1 MSQRKQ
7 IKSHNF
13 ILSLFRRIR
22 ILCQR
27 MTRNLTRSLLRSLM
41 LINRQD
47 RYSRAG
53 FVLPTV
59 TMVLLVV
66 VLLTIAISFRA
77 LERSQDARM
86 VRVSQEA
93 LNAATPAVDRGRAK
107 IEQMF
112 KDLEGKVLDE
122 PNFYQTLTSGNF
134 TAYRFKDEEVLRVQF
149 DSDPDNNG
157 IQPNGSAPANDGRL
171 GEDDDNFRDNERIR
185 TAWRFPVDTNND
197 GLFDSFVLYGLFFRS
212 PEDAKRSPLEAR
224 TLPMPPFKSATRPE
238 CQFASG
244 QNASLVTASGWSPM
258 EGKLKKSI
266 FVYTT
271 TVPATQTD
279 IDNFVNNVNA
289 LGGNQFNAQQ
299 FKKYEGEPSFTALE
313 YQQDWKQKYLTG
325 VVYENDLDITPGP
338 LFNLNGNLYSQG
350 NLIVSHFG
358 SGLNIYQISSIN
370 SCFYQQEKSKIVVG
384 GNVINGMMGN
394 NDSNNIR
401 SVNIH
406 LFNGNTTPTVRTIDG
421 NQQSISNGAYAGAF
435 NDFAYRSRLEALV
448 RWQEQKNKTTDPTSV
463 KEVVSRRI
471 ADDSSLEDEEDK
483 VRREE
488 LQTYFKDRLR
498 KVTFAEV
505 SSVSNTTAA
514 LSPYGLPPSGT
525 SPLQGSGDTLRPPD
539 TWTLISTAM
548 VTVTPSRLAATK
560 PETQQASGVETVI
573 GDRVVEGNNLPALAL
588 DSTNKWVTA
597 TATIANDQWTDTTAR
612 TRVSRL
618 SKYPSAGDRSRD
630 GFWEKLAAR
639 EPFSEF
645 SNFGGLRVITGA
657 GVYERR
663 NSFLPRPNKLDDT
676 TTPTVD
682 ESKYDDPATT
692 ATTEAFE
699 IVWPDT
705 MPMSPVLGVQ
715 IPFNNVD
722 GKWYDALPVDG
733 KEDPVPSNPPPL
745 PAAEKA
751 LTIDPNT
758 PKYLKGDLRMRATA
772 VYHYA
777 QDAFNPSTDPPDL
790 TQKPIACVSSYYDPS
805 DKTTARNMDGLD
817 GGVAGGRSNNG
828 IVYPFPDNRPT
839 SATLASNGWEFTAPT
854 DLAKQANKVFPDGR
868 FANKPLRDALTKLAK
883 SEKLTLADQSAL
895 DTTLCALSIL
905 NGATPQTI
913 IPNNAIKEVTLLNPR
928 EVKALDRDDLTT
940 RVDETFS
947 LSSPLSAPAKLSGLY
962 NLPLEERQPLEIRV
976 TQIDLN
982 VLRNTTIALAGGITG
997 PSPEYLLPN
1006 SGIIYASREDAL
1018 PDRSNRSANNT
1029 NNGINENTSA
1039 ELSPADFLLDPSRR
1053 PNGIMLINGNSL
1065 GRNNNQAATTVDDIL
1080 KEKGLILASNVPVY
1094 IQGNFNTHTKAE
1106 FTDTFSWSI
1115 SQFYSRSNLDP
1126 NFACRQGDPTRPD
1139 NFACGTGDNWRPATV
1154 LADAITILSDNFRFG
1169 FRNEGDFDLRNN
1181 AGNAIIGFDIANPKT
1196 YSEVDFGF
1204 DLNRDG
1210 DATDTNI
1217 SETQVSAKV
1226 ARMLNGFDPYNNF
1239 ATNGLSS
1246 GTISFTANEIKTG
1259 VPDANT
1265 TPDDAYYLATPNTT
1279 DNNLNN
1285 INSSY
1290 FNNLVTP
1297 VQRRG
1302 NFSEYLMEV
1311 CPKLPVSAC
1320 GPNDWVLF
1328 NGSANPPTP
1337 AVLPS
1342 ASSAENSTYDNSN
1355 NNSNNAG
1362 GGTTV
1367 RAPVAQLQRLPRR
1380 VAFLRKTSGSR
1391 DLILDVN
1398 NLPIPLGLNASTIDC
1413 YSSKGLVIEEEVGSD
1428 PDNHTCTVGQPQLA
1442 SANNQPQNALWF
1454 QTNKNNARNWGS
1466 NFRLW
1471 YFNPVYYSNPTT
1483 TVANVADT
1491 FAANSLGLVRQP
1503 LLVPVV
1509 QLNATTSTPN
1519 TDLTTVL
1526 PANQAETT
1534 RWMPRS
1540 SPTEANLVLTTSDV
1554 PARPGELNGGMQ
1566 NLPRFIENWNEAIET
1581 NIAGSFLQKGRS
1593 EYASA
1598 PYLSL
1603 RNTAGVHLFGN
1614 NTLYN
1619 ISSASGRIGYFV
1631 PPTRNWGFDVGLLYQ
1646 LAPDYFTQNFTVLET
1661 DENGDAIPDEYFR
1674 EVGRDDPWLKALLCA
1689 KDSNG
1694 ADGKKVVS
1702 KGRPDC
1708 KGYE

>member
-171 GEDDDNFRDNERIR
+171 GEDDDNFRDNERVR

-197 GLFDSFVLYGLFFRS
+197 GKFDSFVLYGLFFRS
-212 PEDAKRSPLEAR
+212 PEGTKRIPLEAR

-238 CQFASG
+238 CEFARG

-289 LGGNQFNAQQ
+289 LGGTQFNAQN
-299 FKKYEGEPSFTALE
+299 FSESKGEPSFTALE

-338 LFNLNGNLYSQG
+338 LFNLNGNLYTQG

-358 SGLNIYQISSIN
+358 DGLNIYQISSIN

-394 NDSNNIR
+394 NLAANIR
-401 SVNIH
+401 SVNVH
-406 LFNGNTTPTVRTIDG
+406 LFQGNDTPIVKNIGSSDDPPTIE
-421 NQQSISNGAYAGAF
+421 QSISNGAYAGAF

-448 RWQEQKNKTTDPTSV
+448 RWQEQDTTGTSDPTSV
-463 KEVVSRRI
+463 TEAVSRRR
-471 ADDSSLEDEEDK
+471 ADDSSLVEEE

-488 LQTYFKDRLR
+488 LQSYFRDRLR

-505 SSVSNTTAA
+505 SDVSDKDVV

-548 VTVTPSRLAATK
+548 VTVTPSRLSATK

-597 TATIANDQWTDTTAR
+597 TTTIATDQWTDATAR
-612 TRVSRL
+612 TRVSQL

-657 GVYERR
+657 GVYERD
-663 NSFLPRPNKLDDT
+663 NSFLPPPKWDDT
-676 TTPTVD
+676 TTPTVG
-682 ESKYDDPATT
+682 KYDDPATT

-705 MPMSPVLGVQ
+705 MPMSPVVGVQ
-715 IPFNNVD
+715 KPFNN
-722 GKWYDALPVDG
+722 
-733 KEDPVPSNPPPL
+733 DPNNPSWDSAVVTGST
-745 PAAEKA
+745 AAA
-751 LTIDPNT
+751 TPTIDPTT

-805 DKTTARNMDGLD
+805 DKTTAKNMTGLD

-839 SATLASNGWEFTAPT
+839 TATLQNGWEFTAPT
-854 DLAKQANKVFPDGR
+854 GLPTGLADQANMVFPDGR

-913 IPNNAIKEVTLLNPR
+913 IPNNAIKEITLLNPR
-928 EVKALDRDDLTT
+928 EVKALDRDNLTT

-947 LSSPLSAPAKLSGLY
+947 LSSPLIDDDQKAKLSGSY
-962 NLPLEERQPLEIRV
+962 DLPLEERQPLEIRV
-976 TQIDLN
+976 TQIDLG
-982 VLRNTTIALAGGITG
+982 VLRNQTIALAGGITG

-1018 PDRSNRSANNT
+1018 PDRSNRSANDT
-1029 NNGINENTSA
+1029 NNDINED
-1039 ELSPADFLLDPSRR
+1039 LV
-1053 PNGIMLINGNSL
+1053 
-1065 GRNNNQAATTVDDIL
+1065 NQ
-1080 KEKGLILASNVPVY
+1080 
-1094 IQGNFNTHTKAE
+1094 
-1106 FTDTFSWSI
+1106 
-1115 SQFYSRSNLDP
+1115 
-1126 NFACRQGDPTRPD
+1126 
-1139 NFACGTGDNWRPATV
+1139 
-1154 LADAITILSDNFRFG
+1154 
-1169 FRNEGDFDLRNN
+1169 
-1181 AGNAIIGFDIANPKT
+1181 
-1196 YSEVDFGF
+1196 
-1204 DLNRDG
+1204 
-1210 DATDTNI
+1210 
-1217 SETQVSAKV
+1217 
-1226 ARMLNGFDPYNNF
+1226 
-1239 ATNGLSS
+1239 
-1246 GTISFTANEIKTG
+1246 
-1259 VPDANT
+1259 
-1265 TPDDAYYLATPNTT
+1265 
-1279 DNNLNN
+1279 
-1285 INSSY
+1285 
-1290 FNNLVTP
+1290 
-1297 VQRRG
+1297 
-1302 NFSEYLMEV
+1302 
-1311 CPKLPVSAC
+1311 
-1320 GPNDWVLF
+1320 
-1328 NGSANPPTP
+1328 
-1337 AVLPS
+1337 
-1342 ASSAENSTYDNSN
+1342 
-1355 NNSNNAG
+1355 
-1362 GGTTV
+1362 
-1367 RAPVAQLQRLPRR
+1367 
-1380 VAFLRKTSGSR
+1380 
-1391 DLILDVN
+1391 
-1398 NLPIPLGLNASTIDC
+1398 
-1413 YSSKGLVIEEEVGSD
+1413 
-1428 PDNHTCTVGQPQLA
+1428 
-1442 SANNQPQNALWF
+1442 
-1454 QTNKNNARNWGS
+1454 
-1466 NFRLW
+1466 
-1471 YFNPVYYSNPTT
+1471 
-1483 TVANVADT
+1483 
-1491 FAANSLGLVRQP
+1491 
-1503 LLVPVV
+1503 
-1509 QLNATTSTPN
+1509 
-1519 TDLTTVL
+1519 
-1526 PANQAETT
+1526 
-1534 RWMPRS
+1534 
-1540 SPTEANLVLTTSDV
+1540 
-1554 PARPGELNGGMQ
+1554 
-1566 NLPRFIENWNEAIET
+1566 
-1581 NIAGSFLQKGRS
+1581 
-1593 EYASA
+1593 
-1598 PYLSL
+1598 
-1603 RNTAGVHLFGN
+1603 
-1614 NTLYN
+1614 TL
-1619 ISSASGRIGYFV
+1619 
-1631 PPTRNWGFDVGLLYQ
+1631 
-1646 LAPDYFTQNFTVLET
+1646 
-1661 DENGDAIPDEYFR
+1661 AIPCMWSTF
-1674 EVGRDDPWLKALLCA
+1674 VA
-1689 KDSNG
+1689 
-1694 ADGKKVVS
+1694 
-1702 KGRPDC
+1702 
-1708 KGYE
+1708 

>member
-1 MSQRKQ
+1 
-7 IKSHNF
+7 
-13 ILSLFRRIR
+13 
-22 ILCQR
+22 
-27 MTRNLTRSLLRSLM
+27 
-41 LINRQD
+41 
-47 RYSRAG
+47 
-53 FVLPTV
+53 
-59 TMVLLVV
+59 
-66 VLLTIAISFRA
+66 
-77 LERSQDARM
+77 
-86 VRVSQEA
+86 
-93 LNAATPAVDRGRAK
+93 
-107 IEQMF
+107 
-112 KDLEGKVLDE
+112 
-122 PNFYQTLTSGNF
+122 
-134 TAYRFKDEEVLRVQF
+134 
-149 DSDPDNNG
+149 
-157 IQPNGSAPANDGRL
+157 
-171 GEDDDNFRDNERIR
+171 
-185 TAWRFPVDTNND
+185 
-197 GLFDSFVLYGLFFRS
+197 
-212 PEDAKRSPLEAR
+212 
-224 TLPMPPFKSATRPE
+224 
-238 CQFASG
+238 
-244 QNASLVTASGWSPM
+244 
-258 EGKLKKSI
+258 
-266 FVYTT
+266 
-271 TVPATQTD
+271 
-279 IDNFVNNVNA
+279 
-289 LGGNQFNAQQ
+289 
-299 FKKYEGEPSFTALE
+299 
-313 YQQDWKQKYLTG
+313 
-325 VVYENDLDITPGP
+325 
-338 LFNLNGNLYSQG
+338 
-350 NLIVSHFG
+350 
-358 SGLNIYQISSIN
+358 
-370 SCFYQQEKSKIVVG
+370 
-384 GNVINGMMGN
+384 MMGN
-394 NDSNNIR
+394 NLAANILP
-401 SVNIH
+401 VNVH
-406 LFNGNTTPTVRTIDG
+406 LFNGTTTPTVRTIDTTE
-421 NQQSISNGAYAGAF
+421 QSISNGAYAGAF

-448 RWQEQKNKTTDPTSV
+448 QWQEKDATGTTDPTSV
-463 KEVVSRRI
+463 KEAVSRRM
-471 ADDSSLEDEEDK
+471 ADDSSLVKSK

-488 LQTYFKDRLR
+488 LQSYFKDRLR

-505 SSVSNTTAA
+505 SSVNNKDVA

-525 SPLQGSGDTLRPPD
+525 NPLQGSGDTLRPPD
-539 TWTLISTAM
+539 LWTSILTAM
-548 VTVTPSRLAATK
+548 VTVTPSRLSATK
-560 PETQQASGVETVI
+560 PETQQASRVETVI
-573 GDRVVEGNNLPALAL
+573 GDRVVEGNNLPALKL

-597 TATIANDQWTDTTAR
+597 TTTIANDKWTDASAR

-657 GVYERR
+657 GVYERD
-663 NSFLPRPNKLDDT
+663 NSFLPPPKWDDT
-676 TTPTVD
+676 STPPTIYG
-682 ESKYDDPATT
+682 KYDDPATT

-715 IPFNNVD
+715 IPFDNVGSTWD
-722 GKWYDALPVDG
+722 IA
-733 KEDPVPSNPPPL
+733 VPSNPPAL
-745 PAAEKA
+745 SAAEKA

-805 DKTTARNMDGLD
+805 DKTTAKNMNGLA

-839 SATLASNGWEFTAPT
+839 SAILQNVWKFTAPT
-854 DLAKQANKVFPDGR
+854 GLPTGLADQANMVFPDGR
-868 FANKPLRDALTKLAK
+868 FANKPLRDALTKLAA
-883 SEKLTLADQSAL
+883 SQTLTLADQSAL

-928 EVKALDRDDLTT
+928 EVKALDRDKLNT

-947 LSSPLSAPAKLSGLY
+947 LSSPLSGNQRAQLSGSY

-982 VLRNTTIALAGGITG
+982 LLRNTTITLAGGITG

-1018 PDRSNRSANNT
+1018 PDRSDRSANDD
-1029 NNGINENTSA
+1029 NNGIDENTSA

-1080 KEKGLILASNVPVY
+1080 TEKGLILASNVPVY

-1126 NFACRQGDPTRPD
+1126 NFACRQGDPTRPT

-1154 LADAITILSDNFRFG
+1154 LADAITLLSDNFRFG

-1181 AGNAIIGFDIANPKT
+1181 AGNAIIGFDFDGNGKLSGGS
-1196 YSEVDFGF
+1196 YSEANFLGTNLGF
-1204 DLNRDG
+1204 DLNGDG
-1210 DATDTNI
+1210 DTTDTIN
-1217 SETQVSAKV
+1217 ETQVSAKA
-1226 ARMLNGFDPYNNF
+1226 ARMLNGFEPYNNF

-1246 GTISFTANEIKTG
+1246 GTISFTPNEIKTG
-1259 VPDANT
+1259 VPSANT
-1265 TPDDAYYLATPNTT
+1265 TPDDAYYLATPNT
-1279 DNNLNN
+1279 DNNNLDN

-1320 GPNDWVLF
+1320 GPKDWVLLS
-1328 NGSANPPTP
+1328 NTGATPTP
-1337 AVLPS
+1337 AT
-1342 ASSAENSTYDNSN
+1342 ASTKIGQAFDTTING
-1355 NNSNNAG
+1355 A
-1362 GGTTV
+1362 GTTGQPPTF
-1367 RAPVAQLQRLPRR
+1367 AALQRLPRR
-1380 VAFLRKTSGSR
+1380 IAFRRSIAAPFWLEAGAGSPPPLISSTNPPVALGINTSGNIVEATFA
-1391 DLILDVN
+1391 DA
-1398 NLPIPLGLNASTIDC
+1398 AST
-1413 YSSKGLVIEEEVGSD
+1413 
-1428 PDNHTCTVGQPQLA
+1428 PRTTQTNT
-1442 SANNQPQNALWF
+1442 LWF
-1454 QTNKNNARNWGS
+1454 QTNNGGNRNWGY
-1466 NFRLW
+1466 NYRLW
-1471 YFNPVYYSNPTT
+1471 YFDPAYYSNPTT
-1483 TVANVADT
+1483 TVANQADT
-1491 FAANSLGLVRQP
+1491 NFANSLVRQP

-1526 PANQAETT
+1526 PANQAQTT

-1566 NLPRFIENWNEAIET
+1566 NLPRFMENWNEAIET

-1603 RNTAGVHLFGN
+1603 RDTAGVHLFGN

-1661 DENGDAIPDEYFR
+1661 NENGDAIPDEYFR

-1694 ADGKKVVS
+1694 ADGNNVVS

>member
-279 IDNFVNNVNA
+279 IDNFVNNVNP
-289 LGGNQFNAQQ
+289 LGGTQFNAQN
-299 FKKYEGEPSFTALE
+299 FSEYKGEPSFTALE

-338 LFNLNGNLYSQG
+338 TFNLNGNLYTQG

-358 SGLNIYQISSIN
+358 NGLNIYQISSIN

-394 NDSNNIR
+394 NLAANILP
-401 SVNIH
+401 VNVH
-406 LFNGNTTPTVRTIDG
+406 LFNGTTTPTVRTIDTTE
-421 NQQSISNGAYAGAF
+421 QSISNGAYAGAF

-448 RWQEQKNKTTDPTSV
+448 QWQEKDATGTTDPTSV
-463 KEVVSRRI
+463 KEAVSRRM
-471 ADDSSLEDEEDK
+471 ADDSSLVKSK

-488 LQTYFKDRLR
+488 LQSYFKDRLR

-505 SSVSNTTAA
+505 SSVNNKDVA

-525 SPLQGSGDTLRPPD
+525 NPLQGSGDTLRPPD
-539 TWTLISTAM
+539 LWTSILTAM
-548 VTVTPSRLAATK
+548 VTVTPSRLSATK
-560 PETQQASGVETVI
+560 PETQQASRVETVI
-573 GDRVVEGNNLPALAL
+573 GDRVLEGNNLPALKL

-597 TATIANDQWTDTTAR
+597 TATIANDKWTDTTAR
-612 TRVSRL
+612 TRVSQL

-645 SNFGGLRVITGA
+645 SNFGGLRVVTGA
-657 GVYERR
+657 GVYERD
-663 NSFLPRPNKLDDT
+663 NSFLPPPKWDDT
-676 TTPTVD
+676 TTPTVG
-682 ESKYDDPATT
+682 KYDDPATT

-705 MPMSPVLGVQ
+705 MPMSPVVGVQ
-715 IPFNNVD
+715 IPFNNKLGQWHGSAVT
-722 GKWYDALPVDG
+722 GL
-733 KEDPVPSNPPPL
+733 DP
-745 PAAEKA
+745 AETG
-751 LTIDPNT
+751 TIDPTT

-805 DKTTARNMDGLD
+805 DKTTAKNMNGLPD
-817 GGVAGGRSNNG
+817 GVAGGRSNNG

-839 SATLASNGWEFTAPT
+839 TATLQNGWEFTAPANLK
-854 DLAKQANKVFPDGR
+854 DQANMVFPDGR
-868 FANKPLRDALTKLAK
+868 FANKPLRDALTKLADNDT
-883 SEKLTLADQSAL
+883 LTLADQSAL

-913 IPNNAIKEVTLLNPR
+913 IPNNAIKEITLLNPR

-947 LSSPLSAPAKLSGLY
+947 LSSPLSAPAQLSGSY
-962 NLPLEERQPLEIRV
+962 DLPLEERQPLEIRV

-982 VLRNTTIALAGGITG
+982 LLRNTTITLAGGITG

-1018 PDRSNRSANNT
+1018 PDRSDRSANDD
-1029 NNGINENTSA
+1029 NNGIDENTSA

-1080 KEKGLILASNVPVY
+1080 TEKGLILASNVPVY
-1094 IQGNFNTHTKAE
+1094 IQGNFNRHTQAE
-1106 FTDTFSWSI
+1106 FTGTFSWDI
-1115 SQFYSRSNLDP
+1115 NQFYSRNTLNP
-1126 NFACRQGDPTRPD
+1126 NFACRQGDPTRPT

-1154 LADAITILSDNFRFG
+1154 LADAITLLSDNFRFG

-1226 ARMLNGFDPYNNF
+1226 ARMLNGFEPYNNF

-1246 GTISFTANEIKTG
+1246 RSISFTANEIKTG
-1259 VPDANT
+1259 VPGTNT
-1265 TPDDAYYLATPNTT
+1265 TPDDAYYRATPTT
-1279 DNNLNN
+1279 ANNNLNN

-1320 GPNDWVLF
+1320 GPADWKLF
-1328 NGSANPPTP
+1328 NGSVNPPT
-1337 AVLPS
+1337 S
-1342 ASSAENSTYDNSN
+1342 TGTASSAENSTYSN
-1355 NNSNNAG
+1355 TNGG

-1367 RAPVAQLQRLPRR
+1367 RAPVTQLQRLPRR
-1380 VAFLRKTSGSR
+1380 IAFLRDGSNN
-1391 DLILDVN
+1391 LILDGN
-1398 NLPIPLGLNASTIDC
+1398 NLPIPLGLNGTTIDC
-1413 YSSKGLVIEEEVGSD
+1413 YYSIVTSFSS
-1428 PDNHTCTVGQPQLA
+1428 HTCTVGQPPLA
-1442 SANNQPQNALWF
+1442 SANGQPQNALWF
-1454 QTNKNNARNWGS
+1454 QTRSASSGTPINRNWGYS
-1466 NFRLW
+1466 SSLW
-1471 YFNPVYYSNPTT
+1471 YFDPRYYSNPP
-1483 TVANVADT
+1483 ANPNELDRN

-1509 QLNATTSTPN
+1509 QLNATTSTPTTN
-1519 TDLTTVL
+1519 LTTA
-1526 PANQAETT
+1526 PAGNKAETT

-1554 PARPGELNGGMQ
+1554 PARPAELNGGMQ

-1689 KDSNG
+1689 KDSDG
-1694 ADGKKVVS
+1694 ADGNNVVS
-1702 KGRPDC
+1702 KGRPNCDE
-1708 KGYE
+1708 YE

>member
-171 GEDDDNFRDNERIR
+171 GQDDDNFRDNERIR

-197 GLFDSFVLYGLFFRS
+197 GKFDSFVLYGLFFRS
-212 PEDAKRSPLEAR
+212 PEGTKRSPLEAR

-238 CQFASG
+238 CEFARG

-279 IDNFVNNVNA
+279 IDNFVNNVKA

-338 LFNLNGNLYSQG
+338 AFNLNGNLYTQG

-358 SGLNIYQISSIN
+358 DGLNIYQISSIN

-394 NDSNNIR
+394 NLAADILP
-401 SVNIH
+401 VNVH
-406 LFNGNTTPTVRTIDG
+406 LFNGTTTPTVRTIDTTE
-421 NQQSISNGAYAGAF
+421 QSISNGAYAGAF

-448 RWQEQKNKTTDPTSV
+448 QWQEKDATGTTDPTSV
-463 KEVVSRRI
+463 KEAVSRRM
-471 ADDSSLEDEEDK
+471 ADDSSLVKSK

-488 LQTYFKDRLR
+488 LQSYFKDRLR

-505 SSVSNTTAA
+505 SSVNNKDVA

-525 SPLQGSGDTLRPPD
+525 NPLQGSGDTLRPPD
-539 TWTLISTAM
+539 LWTSILTAM
-548 VTVTPSRLAATK
+548 VTVTPSRLSATK

-573 GDRVVEGNNLPALAL
+573 GDRVLEGNNLPALKL

-597 TATIANDQWTDTTAR
+597 TTTIANDQWTDTTAR
-612 TRVSRL
+612 TRVSQL

-639 EPFSEF
+639 EPFSKF
-645 SNFGGLRVITGA
+645 SNFGGLRVVTGA

-663 NSFLPRPNKLDDT
+663 NSFLPPPKWNDPS
-676 TTPTVD
+676 TPTID

-692 ATTEAFE
+692 ATAEAFD

-715 IPFNNVD
+715 IPFNNAATPAP
-722 GKWYDALPVDG
+722 GKWDSAVVSG
-733 KEDPVPSNPPPL
+733 SL
-745 PAAEKA
+745 PAVTP
-751 LTIDPNT
+751 TIDPNT
-758 PKYLKGDLRMRATA
+758 PQYLKGDLRMRATA

-805 DKTTARNMDGLD
+805 DKTTAKNMNGLPD
-817 GGVAGGRSNNG
+817 GVAGGRSNNG

-839 SATLASNGWEFTAPT
+839 SATLQNGWKFTAPT
-854 DLAKQANKVFPDGR
+854 GLPTGLADQANMVFPDGR

-913 IPNNAIKEVTLLNPR
+913 IPHNAIKEITLLNPR
-928 EVKALDRDDLTT
+928 EVKALDRDKLTT

-947 LSSPLSAPAKLSGLY
+947 LSSPLSGNQRAQLSGLY

-982 VLRNTTIALAGGITG
+982 VLRNQTIPLAGGITG

-1029 NNGINENTSA
+1029 NNGIDENTSA

-1094 IQGNFNTHTKAE
+1094 IQGNFNTHTQAE
-1106 FTDTFSWSI
+1106 FTGTFSWDINS
-1115 SQFYSRSNLDP
+1115 FYSRNTLNP

-1181 AGNAIIGFDIANPKT
+1181 AGNAIIGFDFNGDGDTIDAIPPASPIT
-1196 YSEVDFGF
+1196 ETAFGF
-1204 DLNRDG
+1204 DLNGNG
-1210 DATDTNI
+1210 DRVDTI
-1217 SETQVSAKV
+1217 TRETQVSAKA

-1246 GTISFTANEIKTG
+1246 GTISFTADEIKTG
-1259 VPDANT
+1259 VPSANT
-1265 TPDDAYYLATPNTT
+1265 TPDDAYYLATPNT
-1279 DNNLNN
+1279 DNNNLDN

-1311 CPKLPVSAC
+1311 CRKLPVSAC
-1320 GPNDWVLF
+1320 GPDDWVLLSSTGATPKASTKIGQAF
-1328 NGSANPPTP
+1328 DNTINGA
-1337 AVLPS
+1337 
-1342 ASSAENSTYDNSN
+1342 
-1355 NNSNNAG
+1355 
-1362 GGTTV
+1362 GTTGQPPNF
-1367 RAPVAQLQRLPRR
+1367 AALQRLPRR
-1380 VAFLRKTSGSR
+1380 IAFRRSPNPPFGLEAGAGSPPPPISSTNPPVALGINTSGNVVEATFA
-1391 DLILDVN
+1391 DA
-1398 NLPIPLGLNASTIDC
+1398 AST
-1413 YSSKGLVIEEEVGSD
+1413 
-1428 PDNHTCTVGQPQLA
+1428 PRTTQ
-1442 SANNQPQNALWF
+1442 NNTLWF
-1454 QTNKNNARNWGS
+1454 QTNNGGTDRSWGS
-1466 NFRLW
+1466 NYRLW
-1471 YFNPVYYSNPTT
+1471 YFNPAYYSNPTA
-1483 TVANVADT
+1483 TVANVVDT
-1491 FAANSLGLVRQP
+1491 TFVANSLVRQP
-1503 LLVPVV
+1503 LLVPIL
-1509 QLNATTSTPN
+1509 QLNSTTTTPGGTTAVSTAATG
-1519 TDLTTVL
+1519 D
-1526 PANQAETT
+1526 QAQKT

-1540 SPTEANLVLTTSDV
+1540 SPIEANLVLTTSDV
-1554 PARPGELNGGMQ
+1554 PARPAELNGGMQ

-1603 RNTAGVHLFGN
+1603 RDTAGVHLFGN

-1661 DENGDAIPDEYFR
+1661 NENGDAIPDEYFR

>member
-171 GEDDDNFRDNERIR
+171 GEDDDNFRDNERVR

-197 GLFDSFVLYGLFFRS
+197 GKFDSFVLYGLFFRS
-212 PEDAKRSPLEAR
+212 PEGTKRIPLEAR

-279 IDNFVNNVNA
+279 IDNFVNNVA

-338 LFNLNGNLYSQG
+338 TFNLNGNLYTQG

-358 SGLNIYQISSIN
+358 DGLNIYQISSIN

-394 NDSNNIR
+394 NLAANILP
-401 SVNIH
+401 VNVH
-406 LFNGNTTPTVRTIDG
+406 LFNGTTTPTVRTIDTTE
-421 NQQSISNGAYAGAF
+421 QSISNGAYAGAF

-448 RWQEQKNKTTDPTSV
+448 QWQEKDATGTTDPTSV
-463 KEVVSRRI
+463 KEAVSRRM
-471 ADDSSLEDEEDK
+471 ADDSSLVKSK

-488 LQTYFKDRLR
+488 LQSYFKDRLR

-505 SSVSNTTAA
+505 SSVNDSDAA
-514 LSPYGLPPSGT
+514 VSPYGLSPSGT

-548 VTVTPSRLAATK
+548 VTVTPSRLSATK

-597 TATIANDQWTDTTAR
+597 TTTIATDQWTDATAR
-612 TRVSRL
+612 TRVSQL

-657 GVYERR
+657 GVYERD
-663 NSFLPRPNKLDDT
+663 NSFLPPPKLYNST
-676 TTPTVD
+676 TSTV
-682 ESKYDDPATT
+682 ELTYDDPATT
-692 ATTEAFE
+692 ATTEEFE

-705 MPMSPVLGVQ
+705 MPMSRVVGVQ
-715 IPFNNVD
+715 IPYNND
-722 GKWYDALPVDG
+722 PDNPSLKWDSSTPAVSG
-733 KEDPVPSNPPPL
+733 SL
-745 PAAEKA
+745 PAVTP
-751 LTIDPNT
+751 TIDPNT

-805 DKTTARNMDGLD
+805 DKTTAKNMNGLPD
-817 GGVAGGRSNNG
+817 GVAGGRSNNG

-839 SATLASNGWEFTAPT
+839 TATLQNGWEFTAPANLK
-854 DLAKQANKVFPDGR
+854 DQANMVFPDGR
-868 FANKPLRDALTKLAK
+868 FANKPLRDALTKLAASK
-883 SEKLTLADQSAL
+883 TLTLADQSAL

-913 IPNNAIKEVTLLNPR
+913 IPNNAIKEITLLNPR
-928 EVKALDRDDLTT
+928 EVKALDRDNLTT

-947 LSSPLSAPAKLSGLY
+947 LSSPLIDDDQKAKLSGSY
-962 NLPLEERQPLEIRV
+962 DLPLEERQPLEIRV
-976 TQIDLN
+976 TQIDLG
-982 VLRNTTIALAGGITG
+982 VLRNQTIALAGGITG

-1018 PDRSNRSANNT
+1018 PDRSNRSANDT
-1029 NNGINENTSA
+1029 NNDINEDTSA
-1039 ELSPADFLLDPSRR
+1039 ELSPADFLLDPTRR

-1065 GRNNNQAATTVDDIL
+1065 GRNNNQAAATVDDIL

-1094 IQGNFNTHTKAE
+1094 IQGNFNGHTQAE
-1106 FTDTFSWSI
+1106 FTDTFSWDINS
-1115 SQFYSRSNLDP
+1115 FYSRNNLNP
-1126 NFACRQGDPTRPD
+1126 NFACRQSDPTRPT

-1181 AGNAIIGFDIANPKT
+1181 AGNAIVGFDIDGNGT
-1196 YSEVDFGF
+1196 LSGGSYNEVDFGF
-1204 DLNRDG
+1204 DLNGRDS
-1210 DATDTNI
+1210 DNDDDSVPDDPLPNDTGVT
-1217 SETQVSAKV
+1217 ELQVTAKA
-1226 ARMLNGFDPYNNF
+1226 ARMLNGFNPYNNF

-1246 GTISFTANEIKTG
+1246 RTISFTVNEIKTE
-1259 VPDANT
+1259 VPSANT
-1265 TPDDAYYLATPNTT
+1265 TPDDAYYRATPTT
-1279 DNNLNN
+1279 TNNHLNN

-1311 CPKLPVSAC
+1311 CRKLPVSAC
-1320 GPNDWVLF
+1320 GPDDWVLLSSTGATPPNPKASTKIGQAF
-1328 NGSANPPTP
+1328 NNTI
-1337 AVLPS
+1337 
-1342 ASSAENSTYDNSN
+1342 N
-1355 NNSNNAG
+1355 G
-1362 GGTTV
+1362 GGTTG
-1367 RAPVAQLQRLPRR
+1367 RPPTFAALQRLPRR
-1380 VAFLRKTSGSR
+1380 IAFRRSTTLPFGLRGAGGSSISSTNPPVALGINTSGNVVEATFA
-1391 DLILDVN
+1391 DA
-1398 NLPIPLGLNASTIDC
+1398 AST
-1413 YSSKGLVIEEEVGSD
+1413 
-1428 PDNHTCTVGQPQLA
+1428 PRTTQ
-1442 SANNQPQNALWF
+1442 NNTLWF
-1454 QTNKNNARNWGS
+1454 QTNNGGTDRSWGS
-1466 NFRLW
+1466 NYRLW
-1471 YFNPVYYSNPTT
+1471 YFNPGYYSDPTAT
-1483 TVANVADT
+1483 PSPAIQADT
-1491 FAANSLGLVRQP
+1491 NFVASNSVRQP
-1503 LLVPVV
+1503 LLVPILQFNSTTTTPGGTTAVSTA
-1509 QLNATTSTPN
+1509 ATG
-1519 TDLTTVL
+1519 D
-1526 PANQAETT
+1526 QAQKT

-1540 SPTEANLVLTTSDV
+1540 SPIEANLVLTTSDV

-1603 RNTAGVHLFGN
+1603 RDTAGVHLFGN

-1661 DENGDAIPDEYFR
+1661 NENGDAIPDEYFR